1 MASVVNCKKCSVIPV
16 EIDFQVKPAFVK
28 TIRTKAAKKDGKAIF
43 GVTSLDNEV
52 FVISQHSSDVEV
64 YDGSLEF
71 KRQFHIEG
79 LFDPV
84 DIASCPTNRCLYI
97 FDWKGESNEI
107 VSLDS
112 EGKMLF
118 KWSTGVDGGFLSMA
132 PGGNVVLSVWD
143 KSILREYSPEGQ
155 ELREIKLPSAVVE
168 LRLGIRLSN
177 GKLIVSQGEDESAEH
192 RVYLLDEKGEE
203 ILRSFGGGKGS
214 SSDQLNGPNYM
225 SVDVKSGSVL
235 VADQNNRRVI
245 LLNNELKFKREIVEE
260 SDGLRYP
267 VRLELVNG
275 RLFVADNDFNLHDQV
290 WRDGRI
296 MIFDFNIQQQSVES

>member
-1 MASVVNCKKCSVIPV
+1 M

-43 GVTSLDNEV
+43 GVTTLDSEV

-64 YDGSLEF
+64 YDSRSLEL
-71 KRQFHIEG
+71 KRQFHVED

-84 DIASCPTNRCLYI
+84 DIASCPTNRCLYV

-107 VSLDS
+107 MRLDYS
-112 EGKMLF
+112 EGKLLL
-118 KWSTGVDGGFLSMA
+118 KWSTGPDGGFLSMA
-132 PGGNVVLSVWD
+132 PQGNIVLSVWE

-155 ELREIKLPSAVVE
+155 EIREIKLPAAVIE
-168 LRLGIRLSN
+168 LRLGIQLSN
-177 GKLIVSQGEDESAEH
+177 GKLIVSQGEDENAEH
-192 RVYLLDEKGEE
+192 RVSKLDEKGEE
-203 ILRSFGGGKGS
+203 ILRSFGGEKGLS
-214 SSDQLNGPNYM
+214 SEQLNGPNYLD
-225 SVDVKSGSVL
+225 VDMKSGFVF
-235 VADQNNRRVI
+235 VADQNNKRVI
-245 LLNNELKFKREIVEE
+245 LLDDELKFKREIVEE

-275 RLFVADNDFNLHDQV
+275 RLIVADNDFNLHDQV

-296 MIFDFNIQQQSVES
+296 MIFDFNVQRQSVES